1 MNIPTALA
9 CVTHALSLK
18 KPLVPSPLAA
28 YHFELLGYRLVLL
41 DVTMPEGHGLDSSSS
56 AAVATSRKESTQ
68 ERSNACSSVPLNTIS
83 VQG

>member
-1 MNIPTALA
+1 MTHECSALA

-18 KPLVPSPLAA
+18 KPLVPSPLSP

-56 AAVATSRKESTQ
+56 RY
-68 ERSNACSSVPLNTIS
+68 SSDS
-83 VQG
+83 VQQH